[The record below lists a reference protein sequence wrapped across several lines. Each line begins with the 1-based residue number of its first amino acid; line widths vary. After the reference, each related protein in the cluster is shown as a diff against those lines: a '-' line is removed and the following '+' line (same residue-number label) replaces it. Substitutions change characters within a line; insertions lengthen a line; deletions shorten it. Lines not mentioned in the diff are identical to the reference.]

1 MIRLFVGGTGTGA
14 GKTWLGRG
22 LARLAL
28 RAGRRVAALKPI
40 ETGVE
45 HTPEDALALGRA
57 AGRPELAF
65 VPGWVRYRLPAS
77 PHAAVLAGET
87 AFGRTALVDTVAEAA
102 HGSEVLLVEGA
113 GGLFVP
119 LDAET
124 TTADLVAA
132 LDLPIVLAAP
142 NRLGVLSDT
151 IATVRAA
158 QTEGLTVLAVVL
170 TAASTPDLTSPT
182 NARVL
187 ADHLEQPIHTL
198 PACPDD
204 DDALATAVQDAGL
217 EALVGL
223 GRPTSDNNC

>member
-1 MIRLFVGGTGTGA
+1 MIRLFVGGTGTSV

-22 LARLAL
+22 LARLGR
-28 RAGRRVAALKPI
+28 RAGLRVAALKPI

-65 VPGWVRYRLPAS
+65 VPGWVRYRLAAS
-77 PHAAVLAGET
+77 PHAAQLAGEPPLRP
-87 AFGRTALVDTVAEAA
+87 GSLVEVVDETA
-102 HGSEVLLVEGA
+102 HGSDVLLVEGA

-124 TTADLVAA
+124 TTADLIAA
-132 LDLPIVLAAP
+132 LHLPIVLAAP

-151 IATVRAA
+151 LATVRAA
-158 QTEGLTVLAVVL
+158 RAMELEIVAVVL
-170 TAASTPDLTSPT
+170 TPAPPDPSTPT
-182 NARVL
+182 NAQIL
-187 ADHLEQPIHTL
+187 GAHLDVPVHTL
-198 PACPDD
+198 RACPDD

-217 EALVGL
+217 EPLLGL
-223 GRPTSDNNC
+223 GRPTTN